1 MKRMTSALTPAV
13 GASLLIA
20 LILSIAPL
28 RATPPSDSQIPSAP
42 AGQPGGA
49 QEAPR
54 PISTDTDHG
63 TALMLLDR
71 IATVLDA
78 AVKGKGSSS
87 DVVGTTGSDDA
98 GTLKVVIDRSALD
111 EMRAELAQI
120 RLLLQNEKK

>member
-1 MKRMTSALTPAV
+1 
-13 GASLLIA
+13 
-20 LILSIAPL
+20 
-28 RATPPSDSQIPSAP
+28 
-42 AGQPGGA
+42 
-49 QEAPR
+49 
-54 PISTDTDHG
+54 
-63 TALMLLDR
+63 MLLDR